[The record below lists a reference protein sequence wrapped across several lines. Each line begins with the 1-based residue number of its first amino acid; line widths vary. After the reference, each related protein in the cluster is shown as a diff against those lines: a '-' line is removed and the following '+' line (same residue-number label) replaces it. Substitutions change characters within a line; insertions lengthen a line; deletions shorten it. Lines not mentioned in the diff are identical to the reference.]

1 MAFSLFIR
9 WRREEDMLQRREIA
23 EFVTETIEIRSINA
37 LSLCHVP
44 LLRFS
49 SCSIALSEWSFEN
62 INDAN

>member
-1 MAFSLFIR
+1 
-9 WRREEDMLQRREIA
+9 MLQRREIA

-37 LSLCHVP
+37 LSLCQIP

>member
-37 LSLCHVP
+37 LSLCQIP